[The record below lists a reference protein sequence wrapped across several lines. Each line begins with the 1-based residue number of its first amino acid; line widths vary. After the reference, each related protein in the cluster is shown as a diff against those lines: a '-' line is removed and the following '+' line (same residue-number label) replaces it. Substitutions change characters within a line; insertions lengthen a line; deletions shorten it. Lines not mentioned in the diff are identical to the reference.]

1 MLLFRA
7 VVALIMVI
15 VAFAVIYNLPYP
27 YLSPR
32 WFFTAAG
39 VAFLTAAFVGF
50 ILPDNK
56 KGGGSC

>member
-1 MLLFRA
+1 MPYIRA
-7 VVALIMVI
+7 LVALIAV
-15 VAFAVIYNLPYP
+15 VFAFAVIYNLPYS

-56 KGGGSC
+56 KGGGS

>member
-1 MLLFRA
+1 MPLIRCLFALL
-7 VVALIMVI
+7 L
-15 VAFAVIYNLPYP
+15 VAFAALVVINLPYP

-39 VAFLTAAFVGF
+39 VAFIAAAFMGF

-56 KGGGSC
+56 RGDRS